1 MKFHF
6 PRHRESA
13 PSFESDPSLTTLL
26 HQLRLVDSAPV
37 PALRF
42 ELQPARQSGAQTGRS
57 LVPRRRGTAYAALGI
72 ALFVAAGFG
81 LAAGLTRD
89 GAPSVSAAAI
99 LEKARQQAT
108 AGTASSPSVFFQTTK
123 QQTGVVGRPPSTNQT
138 RIWSDGTRWRIE
150 QYSITANGAPQ
161 LRSVQVFDGRSMWV
175 YDSSTGEVTTSSSA
189 SGVSRPFSILE
200 TPGES
205 LQTLFDG
212 RAECWSPVLT
222 GSERVA
228 GREAYVIDLGN
239 NRCLAP
245 EHVHKVNGLDV
256 TVPSLRKIWVDYETF
271 AVLKSEAHGYP
282 REDIVFTFELEDISF
297 PPSIPEEAFQFD
309 AKSPAY

>member
-1 MKFHF
+1 MKLHF
-6 PRHRESA
+6 PRCRESA
-13 PSFESDPSLTTLL
+13 PSFESDPSLTALVQ
-26 HQLRLVDSAPV
+26 QLRVVDSVPV

-42 ELQPARQSGAQTGRS
+42 DSAAARQSGAQMGRS
-57 LVPRRRGTAYAALGI
+57 LVPTPRAIAYVALGI

-81 LAAGLTRD
+81 LAASLTRD
-89 GAPSVSAAAI
+89 GATSVSAAAI
-99 LEKARQQAT
+99 LEKARQQA
-108 AGTASSPSVFFQTTK
+108 AGAAESSPSVFFQISK
-123 QQTGVVGRPPSTNQT
+123 QQTDVVGRPPSINQT

-150 QYSITANGAPQ
+150 QYAIAGEKVPQ
-161 LRSVQVFDGRSMWV
+161 LRSVQVFDGGSIWA
-175 YDSSTGEVTTSSSA
+175 YDGATGEVSTSPST
-189 SGVSRPFSILE
+189 SGAGRPFSVLQ

-205 LQTLFDG
+205 LQMLFDG

-222 GSERVA
+222 GSERIA
-228 GREAYVIDLGN
+228 GREAYVIDLGR

-256 TVPSLRKIWVDYETF
+256 IGRSLRKIWVDHETF

-282 REDIVFTFELEDISF
+282 REDIIFTFELEDISF
-297 PPSIPEEAFQFD
+297 PPSIAEEAFQFN

>member
-1 MKFHF
+1 MKLHF
-6 PRHRESA
+6 PRRREA
-13 PSFESDPSLTTLL
+13 ALPFESDPSLTTLL
-26 HQLRLVDSAPV
+26 HQLRLVDSVPV

-42 ELQPARQSGAQTGRS
+42 ESAPARQSGTQMGRS
-57 LVPRRRGTAYAALGI
+57 LVPTRRGTAYVALGI

-99 LEKARQQAT
+99 LEKARQRAT
-108 AGTASSPSVFFQTTK
+108 AGAASSPPVFFQVTR
-123 QQTGVVGRPPSTNQT
+123 QQIGAVGPPSTTNQT

-150 QYSITANGAPQ
+150 QYAITAERAPE
-161 LRSVQVFDGRSMWV
+161 LRSVQVFDGRTMWV
-175 YDSSTGEVTTSSSA
+175 YDASTGAVSTPRSD
-189 SGVSRPFSILE
+189 SGPGRPFSILE

-205 LQTLFDG
+205 LQMLFDG
-212 RAECWSPVLT
+212 RAECWSPTLA
-222 GSERVA
+222 GSEQIA
-228 GREAYVIDLGN
+228 GREAHVIDLGT

-256 TVPSLRKIWVDYETF
+256 TVPSLRKIWVDHETY
-271 AVLKSEAHGYP
+271 AVLKSEAYGYP
-282 REDIVFTFELEDISF
+282 REDIVFTFELEEISF

-309 AKSPAY
+309 AESPAY